1 MFTYILSFTCNFRE
15 FTDLLTLS
23 PVRSLLISGL
33 ISADNK
39 LRRGL
44 RKEALGQQILRSKW
58 MWRTQLSKGKV
69 WKVREGTLM
78 LLRN

>member
-1 MFTYILSFTCNFRE
+1 MFTYTLSFACNFRE
-15 FTDLLTLS
+15 FTDLLTLI

-33 ISADNK
+33 ISTDNK

-44 RKEALGQQILRSKW
+44 RKEALGHQILRSKW

>member
-1 MFTYILSFTCNFRE
+1 MFTYILSFAYNFRE

-33 ISADNK
+33 ISTDNK